1 MKFHTLFRKV
11 LSLFMAGISLGI
23 LCGACQGAETVVK
36 VIVLAAKIREKPDI
50 ASPVIANVVK
60 STLLASP
67 GKEGRWFKVL
77 LPPDGS
83 GRVLSGFIHE
93 TVVEV
98 LSSADSPPAKTLS
111 EPPSKTKAEREAPVR
126 AERPREAPR
135 PAAVEAAPPAGHKK
149 LSFRPYL
156 KLGLLLTPPSAADL
170 GYVNVD
176 ENVDMDQYLDVKTAN
191 YGAGLQAFLSLP
203 NNPGLKLGVDFGLQ
217 KLFSSR
223 FDTGTADLPYI
234 YEDYHDENEF
244 DIYLLGLVELAPRG
258 SPLFVQAGLGG
269 HFVSWSWTQ
278 NYESKYQSIHET
290 KSGLGFNFG
299 LMAAAGMN
307 LRIGDSIS
315 VPISFRLDYLARY
328 GALITA
334 GVVVGFSFD

>member
-11 LSLFMAGISLGI
+11 LSLFMAGISLWLLSGV
-23 LCGACQGAETVVK
+23 CQGAETVVK
-36 VIVLAAKIREKPDI
+36 VIVLSAKIREKPDI
-50 ASPVIANVVK
+50 SSPVIANVVK

-67 GKEGRWFKVL
+67 EKEGRWFKVT

-98 LSSADSPPAKTLS
+98 LSTGEDQPAKTLS
-111 EPPSKTKAEREAPVR
+111 EPPSKAKAEREAPVR
-126 AERPREAPR
+126 AEKPREAPR
-135 PAAVEAAPPAGHKK
+135 PAAVEAEPPAGHKK

-156 KLGLLLTPPSAADL
+156 KLGLLLTPPSADDL
-170 GYVNVD
+170 GYEIVD
-176 ENVDMDQYLDVKTAN
+176 DVVDLDQYLDVKTAN
-191 YGAGLQAFLSLP
+191 FGAGLQAFLSLP
-203 NNPGLKLGVDFGLQ
+203 NNPGLKLGVDFGVQ
-217 KLFSSR
+217 KLYSSR
-223 FDTGTADLPYI
+223 FDTGASDSPYI
-234 YEDYHDENEF
+234 YEDYDDENEF
-244 DIYLLGLVELAPRG
+244 DIYLLGIVELVPQG

-290 KSGLGFNFG
+290 ESGLDFNFG

-307 LRIGDSIS
+307 LRVGDRIS
-315 VPISFRLDYLARY
+315 VPISLRLDYLARY

-334 GVVVGFSFD
+334 GFVIGFSFD